1 MNLQSVNYHNVIFVN
16 LKDFLQLIISVVAT
30 TVVDVLLLFSQ
41 DIQKP
46 FIQLEVCSYTI
57 FSAVE
62 QNKVNPYT
70 FKYFISFSYLYN
82 K

>member
-30 TVVDVLLLFSQ
+30 TVVDVLLLFYQ

-46 FIQLEVCSYTI
+46 FIQLKVCSYTI

-70 FKYFISFSYLYN
+70 LKYFISFLYN